1 MITVRDTLMDI
12 GTILALVISGCVF
25 LYTIF
30 RDNTKDT
37 DDLLTRV
44 SDIETKLAV
53 QESSIDRIESDQDK
67 MRDSLAKLE
76 SQIHDLDV
84 KIEKIITILEQK
96 Q

>member
-1 MITVRDTLMDI
+1 MDI

-37 DDLLTRV
+37 DDLLCRV
-44 SDIETKLAV
+44 SDIETKQAV
-53 QESSIDRIESDQDK
+53 QEASISRIESDQDK
-67 MRDSLAKLE
+67 MRDSLSKLE
-76 SQIHDLDV
+76 AQIHDLDV